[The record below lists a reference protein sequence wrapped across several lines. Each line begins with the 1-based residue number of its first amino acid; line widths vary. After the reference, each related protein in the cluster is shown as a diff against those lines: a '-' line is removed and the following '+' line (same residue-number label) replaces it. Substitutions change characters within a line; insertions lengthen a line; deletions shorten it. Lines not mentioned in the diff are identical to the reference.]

1 MAKKT
6 AKKKVIP
13 VSNPYVL
20 TPHPDDHSLPRG
32 IRNANP
38 GNCELGEPWQ
48 GLLPQS
54 QQTDGRFAIFKTA
67 HYGLRA
73 LAKIL
78 VNYQRLHGLM
88 DVHSMIERWAPPGEN
103 DTRAYAA
110 QVASAMGITPTT
122 FVSFAAHGR
131 QPLIAMVKAIVS
143 HENGQ
148 QPYDEDYIGAACDE
162 ALAP

>member
-1 MAKKT
+1 MA
-6 AKKKVIP
+6 P
-13 VSNPYVL
+13 SNPYVL

-32 IRNANP
+32 VRLANP
-38 GNCELGEPWQ
+38 GNLEKGEKWQ
-48 GLLPQS
+48 GLAKTQP
-54 QQTDGRFAIFKTA
+54 DERFCTFSTA

-73 LAKIL
+73 LARVL

-103 DTRAYAA
+103 DTRAYAVH
-110 QVASAMGITPTT
+110 VASAMGISTTT

-131 QPLIAMVKAIVS
+131 QPLIAMVKAIVE

-162 ALAP
+162 AIAP